1 MTAIVSNAFRGSWAT
16 TFRNSRGLGGEQ
28 TTGIRINV
36 FESFLQMHGG
46 RTIEFVQY
54 FVMRSL
60 GQSHVEIDIGR
71 DTVVQSSGCGGR
83 TAPGEVCPDL
93 FDIRLRTSLRGPFDN
108 GDLQNPPDLLQ
119 IADVGTLHA
128 PLHRLV
134 PCRPAFDERPGPL
147 LHFQQPHV
155 GQDLHG
161 FAHRRTAD
169 PENFHQFG
177 FGRQLPAYLEPSLR
191 DLLLQPDGH
200 LFGQRSFSNRRIRTL
215 YHHII

>member
-1 MTAIVSNAFRGSWAT
+1 M
-16 TFRNSRGLGGEQ
+16 RGLGGEQ

-71 DTVVQSSGCGGR
+71 DTVVQSSAAAAAPRRARCVPIFSISACVRRCAALRQWRPPESAGPPPDRRCR
-83 TAPGEVCPDL
+83 HVACTAPSTRSVPSGFRRTSRPPAALSATPCWPRSS
-93 FDIRLRTSLRGPFDN
+93 RLR
-108 GDLQNPPDLLQ
+108 
-119 IADVGTLHA
+119 A
-128 PLHRLV
+128 PS
-134 PCRPAFDERPGPL
+134 
-147 LHFQQPHV
+147 
-155 GQDLHG
+155 
-161 FAHRRTAD
+161 TAD

-177 FGRQLPAYLEPSLR
+177 FGRQLPADLEPSLR